1 LWLDLAATLTPYFE
15 SHAVGTIWIVACIAT
30 AIAEATGMFR
40 YRAGANKRDGG
51 SGLVLRLIMIPAIA
65 SVILSPQVAPGAAIH
80 PPLTSFIIGTFI
92 FTAGEALRIWSRVT
106 LGRYFTYA
114 VQTSSD
120 QPVIQ
125 TGPYRVLRH
134 PSYAGILLIVIGF
147 GCVWGNWLG
156 LAIGTLLTFI
166 GLSYRIRVEELALAA
181 ELGDA
186 YSDYAKTHQRLIP
199 YLW

>member
-1 LWLDLAATLTPYFE
+1 VSGNDLGLPSKRLTYLGPSCTASRRPEGRHFDFLVLWLDLAATLTPYFE

-106 LGRYFTYA
+106 LGRTPEY
-114 VQTSSD
+114 
-120 QPVIQ
+120 
-125 TGPYRVLRH
+125 
-134 PSYAGILLIVIGF
+134 
-147 GCVWGNWLG
+147 C
-156 LAIGTLLTFI
+156 
-166 GLSYRIRVEELALAA
+166 
-181 ELGDA
+181 
-186 YSDYAKTHQRLIP
+186 
-199 YLW
+199 